1 MTTLSANDL
10 SVASLAKKTYLNF
23 DQRQELER
31 SIDATNT
38 MLEETRAG
46 RVDGDA
52 EALEKQLRNERT
64 MLGSGSPPELD
75 TVSKNRLYH
84 KVKEL
89 ETKFTE
95 ALPTYEQMQVAS
107 PSHVDWHTAWERNHQ
122 QDVLAW
128 KTGLM
133 MLDPNNTEPNFRN
146 VARLRGNTR
155 QGTDPRKY
163 WQGFEAIKFEAVEQQ
178 IIDDLMATLDDA
190 AYMQFLQY
198 KAAGW
203 AQKSILKQ
211 LDWSKELYAAA
222 QARFE
227 KSMPQIAH
235 PSQEDSEAEGNLT
248 AFTAEPEEVETQED
262 PWPVPMIKAAG
273 LSINKFCQRNGLEGT
288 QFHKMKKSGK
298 WSAAYKKAIEKGL
311 KTLQEKKSGV
321 TEPVTSQVT
330 EPETTNGTEPT
341 EE

>member
-84 KVKEL
+84 KVKDL
-89 ETKFTE
+89 EARFTE

-107 PSHVDWHTAWERNHQ
+107 PSNVDWHTAWERQHQ

-146 VARLRGNTR
+146 VARLRGNKGP
-155 QGTDPRKY
+155 GTDPRKY
-163 WQGFEAIKFEAVEQQ
+163 WQGFEAIKFEAVEQS

-227 KSMPQIAH
+227 KSMPKVQDE
-235 PSQEDSEAEGNLT
+235 PE
-248 AFTAEPEEVETQED
+248 FVEPEEVDEEIETQVE

-273 LSINKFCQRNGLEGT
+273 LSINKFCQRNGIDGP
-288 QFHKMKKSGK
+288 QFHKQKKTGK
-298 WSAAYKKAIEKGL
+298 FTPAMRKAIEKGL
-311 KTLQEKKSGV
+311 KTLEAKKSGV
-321 TEPVTSQVT
+321 TEPVTQVT
-330 EPETTNGTEPT
+330 EPETTIDVEPT
-341 EE
+341 E